1 MKLLGSPL
9 LFLAVM
15 LTVAGAPV
23 RTQPTE
29 QYSHGDPSDDEQYM
43 LEIMNWARANP
54 AVAGI
59 QVVDTDDPE
68 VQQAYTYWQID
79 KQATKQAFATYPQ
92 RPPLVF
98 HAALLVAS
106 EKHTADMI
114 VNNFQGHVGSDGSQ
128 VTDRFAREGY
138 VSQGMYGENVSA
150 YSNSVWYGYAG
161 FIVDWGGQN
170 QIELGHRRNILNFD
184 SDVYTEI
191 GLGIMYSGGGLQQG
205 TVGPYVITQDFA
217 IRSVRYI
224 VGVCYSDQN
233 NNGVYDP
240 GEGISGVRISPSR
253 GQYYA
258 ITSSSGGYA
267 IPFSGNGGV
276 IITASGGGLNG
287 DIVNNVTFAGDNLK
301 VDFVMSAQVPGAVV
315 LRTPANNATT
325 VNRTS
330 VAFEWQ
336 PAQFAHRY
344 EIQVATLNSFSPQSM
359 VFTDTLSGTTTTS
372 NVPACGTRYFWRVRG
387 INDAGFGAWSL
398 ASSFTT
404 DGKIPA
410 STTLAGPKGSVNVDF
425 DKSLTFT
432 WTTVNDAAFYD
443 IRLSAQANM
452 NSPFFEDSLISGN
465 SYDLSAAIIPSGVG
479 FYWAVRSVND
489 CGGSFWSA
497 VAQVTAT
504 ITSVDED
511 ISSSGRLHIYPNPIT
526 DETGA
531 VVRLRPIGNAEVMIL
546 SARGQV
552 MHRFNAVLNDEEFYL
567 SPEVFSFLPSGLYNL
582 RISALNK
589 TFNTLFVKQH

>member
-1 MKLLGSPL
+1 MKPIRSPL
-9 LFLAVM
+9 PFLGVIFVCSVTLAY
-15 LTVAGAPV
+15 A
-23 RTQPTE
+23 QPTE
-29 QYSHGDPSDDEQYM
+29 QYSHGNPSDDEQYM

-98 HAALLVAS
+98 HAALLAAS

-114 VNNFQGHVGSDGSQ
+114 ANNFQGHVGSDGSQ
-128 VTDRFAREGY
+128 VTDRFSREGY
-138 VSQGMYGENVSA
+138 IPQGMYGENVSA

-240 GEGISGVRISPSR
+240 GEGIGGIRIMPSR

-287 DIVNNVTFAGDNLK
+287 DIVNNVTFEGDNLK
-301 VDFVMSAQVPGAVV
+301 VDFVTSAQVPGAVV
-315 LRTPANNATT
+315 LRTPANNATK
-325 VNRTS
+325 VSRTS
-330 VAFEWQ
+330 VSFEWQ
-336 PAQFAHRY
+336 PAQFANRY
-344 EIQVATLNSFSPQSM
+344 EIQVATLNSFSPQSL
-359 VFTDTLSGTTTTS
+359 VVRDTLSGTTTTS
-372 NVPACGTRYFWRVRG
+372 KVPACGTRYFWRVRG
-387 INDAGFGAWSL
+387 INDAGSGAWSL
-398 ASSFTT
+398 TSLFTT
-404 DGKIPA
+404 DGKVPG
-410 STTLAGPKGSVNVDF
+410 SPLLAGPKGSVTVDF
-425 DKSLTFT
+425 DKSLMFT
-432 WTTVNDAAFYD
+432 WSAVNDATSYA

-452 NSPFFEDSLISGN
+452 NSPFFEDSLLEDN
-465 SYDLSAAIIPSGVG
+465 SYELSASSIPSGVG
-479 FYWAVRSVND
+479 FYWAVRSENE
-489 CGGSFWSA
+489 CGGSIWSA
-497 VAQVTAT
+497 VAQAT
-504 ITSVDED
+504 PIITSVAEGL
-511 ISSSGRLHIYPNPIT
+511 SLFEQLRIYPNPIT
-526 DETGA
+526 DESGA
-531 VVRLRPIGNAEVMIL
+531 VVRLRAIGNAEVTIL
-546 SARGQV
+546 SATGQV
-552 MHRFNAVLNDEEFYL
+552 MRHFNAILNDEEYYL
-567 SPEVFSFLPSGLYNL
+567 NPEAFSVLPSGLYNL
-582 RISALNK
+582 RISTKYN
-589 TFNTLFVKQH
+589 TFHTLFVKQQ